1 MYATAS
7 GELMQVKQC
16 SVYWL
21 TRGESDDVFSQ
32 SKALATFNDTGVV
45 LN

>member
-7 GELMQVKQC
+7 GELVQC

-21 TRGESDDVFSQ
+21 TRGESDDVISQ
-32 SKALATFNDTGVV
+32 SKASATFNNTGVV